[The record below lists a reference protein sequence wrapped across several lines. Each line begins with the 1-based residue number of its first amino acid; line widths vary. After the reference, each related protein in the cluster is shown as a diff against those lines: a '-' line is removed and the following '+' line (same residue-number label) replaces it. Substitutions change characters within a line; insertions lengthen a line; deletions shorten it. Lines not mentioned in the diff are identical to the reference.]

1 MTDEYGQVVK
11 QLHYVVFGD
20 TEQGY
25 MMNIGEKSYEQ
36 IEKLLKIEN
45 ESNQRVGVQTDW
57 GDNP

>member
-11 QLHYVVFGD
+11 QLYYVVFGD